1 MWIKVKVLVSVIFLL
16 SYNLCISQ
24 DYIIPLWSGK
34 IPNSKKSN
42 FQEVTKNGRVI
53 SKVIVPTIEVY
64 LPSKFNATGKIIL
77 ICPGGG
83 YGALAYDKEGTDI
96 AKWLNG
102 HGIAGAVLKYRLPED
117 ESNEKPNLSPLMDA
131 KRGIEIIR
139 LHVNEWGIDSNKVG
153 VLGFSAGGHLA
164 STLGT
169 HFELENR
176 PDFMVLVYPVV
187 TMKVDY
193 THIGSR
199 ANLLGEDPEEDIVN
213 YYSNELQVTENTP
226 STFIIHSVDDKVVP
240 IENSLNLFKALK
252 DKNVPVEM
260 HFYPYGGHGF
270 SMALKEGRLS
280 KWRQL
285 LLDWLKDI

>member
-1 MWIKVKVLVSVIFLL
+1 MWIKVKVLLSVIFLL

-64 LPSKFNATGKIIL
+64 LPSKFNATRKIIL

-270 SMALKEGRLS
+270 SMALKEG
-280 KWRQL
+280 
-285 LLDWLKDI
+285 

>member
-1 MWIKVKVLVSVIFLL
+1 LL

-270 SMALKEGRLS
+270 SMALKEG
-280 KWRQL
+280 
-285 LLDWLKDI
+285 